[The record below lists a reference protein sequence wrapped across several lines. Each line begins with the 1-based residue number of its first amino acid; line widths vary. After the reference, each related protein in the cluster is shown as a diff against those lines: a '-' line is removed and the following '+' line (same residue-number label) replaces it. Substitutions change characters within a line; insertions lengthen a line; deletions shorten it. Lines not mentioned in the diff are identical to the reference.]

1 MLTLPHST
9 PISANFCIVIYGLT
23 WNILKIC
30 NMHVH
35 MTNPLLS
42 KAIYIAMYMHNVENF
57 QNFYY
62 TGDII
67 EDSM

>member
-1 MLTLPHST
+1 
-9 PISANFCIVIYGLT
+9 
-23 WNILKIC
+23 
-30 NMHVH
+30 MHVH